1 MDRTTEAVWEAI
13 DAAPCS
19 TRALAA
25 QAGVDHSL
33 LVRIRSG
40 ERRATREVAMKIV
53 AALEIWASDCRDAAR
68 AIRQTTKRR

>member
-1 MDRTTEAVWEAI
+1 MDKTTEAVRDAI

-19 TRALAA
+19 MRALAA
-25 QAGVDHSL
+25 AAGVDHAL

-53 AALEIWASDCRDAAR
+53 AALEIWANECRDAAR